1 MGPFL
6 SYLLQVTFIMTLLFL
21 CYRVLLSSATFH
33 AFKRF
38 TLLGILAFSWLLPL
52 AVPRDSVPF
61 SHVAEEPDKTVRSG
75 NVAVEI
81 GTPIQVTEAAPEKPV
96 SPVWHWLVPVYIC
109 GAACVLTLSLI
120 AVMRLMRM
128 IRGGERRRLSALTL
142 VLNPGVAGPCSWGRY
157 IVMRPADCDAD
168 MSLVMTHELQHLR
181 RLHWL
186 DTIFAQL
193 SLIFLW
199 FNPVSYMIVR
209 ELKAIHEYDADRA
222 IPGDQTRR
230 YQLMLIKKTV
240 GSSFPTF
247 ANSLYHSQIKKR
259 ITMMMK
265 RKSSAAR
272 LLTALALPGAAALAM
287 LTLSQPSVAQILAE
301 VSASSLEPVSGGK
314 VTKNSADTQIVDAVE
329 AIAMPDGA
337 TAVASNA
344 SNQDVT
350 PGEETASVTVV
361 MNEIDCIGFADS
373 EGESSHSVQ
382 QAAPAYFVD
391 GKLFTGSLND
401 LNPSDIKSMTVVKDD
416 PAYPN
421 GKIMIEMKTEADKV
435 ALVSAKTAEFK
446 GGSSSLYKFIA
457 QNIKYPA
464 DLKTEAR
471 PIVQFTV
478 DTDGEVSDFKVLRSG
493 GEAADAEA
501 IRVISLTSGGW
512 APAQDESGKAIATRY
527 VMPIVF
533 KKM

>member
-1 MGPFL
+1 MEPLL
-6 SYLLQVTFIMTLLFL
+6 SYLLQVAFIMTLLFL
-21 CYRVLLSSATFH
+21 CYKVLLSSATFH

-61 SHVAEEPDKTVRSG
+61 SLLSEEPDKIVRNGS
-75 NVAVEI
+75 VAVEI
-81 GTPIQVTEAAPEKPV
+81 GTPIQVTEATPEKPV

-109 GAACVLTLSLI
+109 GAACVLSFSLI

-142 VLNPGVAGPCSWGRY
+142 VLNPRVAGPCSWGRY

-186 DTIFAQL
+186 DSIFAQL

-199 FNPVSYMIVR
+199 FNPVSYMIMR

-247 ANSLYHSQIKKR
+247 ANSLYHSQTKKR

-265 RKSSAAR
+265 SKSSAAR
-272 LLTALALPGAAALAM
+272 LLTALALPGAAAVAV
-287 LTLSQPSVAQILAE
+287 LTLSQPSVAQILAR
-301 VSASSLEPVSGGK
+301 VRASSPEPVSAGK
-314 VTKNSADTQIVDAVE
+314 INQNSADVQILEAVE
-329 AIAMPDGA
+329 ALSESAPA
-337 TAVASNA
+337 TDAPRPSE
-344 SNQDVT
+344 VT
-350 PGEETASVTVV
+350 PVEETTTTVV

-373 EGESSHSVQ
+373 QGDAPQNAQQSS
-382 QAAPAYFVD
+382 PTYFVD
-391 GKLFTGSLND
+391 GKLFTGSLNE
-401 LNPSDIKSMTVVKDD
+401 LNPSDIESMTVVKDD

-435 ALVSAKTAEFK
+435 AIVAAKAAEFK
-446 GGSSSLYKFIA
+446 GGSSALYKFIA

-478 DTDGEVSDFKVLRSG
+478 DTNGGVSDFKVLRSG

-512 APAQDESGKAIATRY
+512 TPAQDESGKAITTCY